1 MQNRRI
7 NPLGVVR
14 GKLDILINIK
24 KIYIRVLSICVL
36 LGWISTTLFPTSIF
50 ILFSSSSSP
59 FFSNGLCAIMVYMSV
74 LFLGRDGRGC
84 IRSSVFSSSHY
95 IHTDTSLLFPSLLFA
110 SSITVECVCVIHRR
124 VILLPTTSHLLL
136 FDWRRK
142 KNNHLFCVLLDV
154 CQFFIYYSF
163 FINKL
168 FLYFLFT
175 STIALGLVYFVCV

>member
-1 MQNRRI
+1 M
-7 NPLGVVR
+7 
-14 GKLDILINIK
+14 
-24 KIYIRVLSICVL
+24 L

-50 ILFSSSSSP
+50 ILFSSSSSSSSP

-142 KNNHLFCVLLDV
+142 KKTIICFVSCLMFASFSFIILF
-154 CQFFIYYSF
+154 F
-163 FINKL
+163 
-168 FLYFLFT
+168 FLFPFHFYN
-175 STIALGLVYFVCV
+175 STLGLVYFVCV